1 MRQLAQ
7 TRLSQLQQAVAAQR
21 AEILRLERQTEL
33 LTTDDITT
41 EEEVDRILA
50 EVDRRTPPSRP
61 VRLID

>member
-50 EVDRRTPPSRP
+50 EVDRRTPPP
-61 VRLID
+61 PALLD

>member
-50 EVDRRTPPSRP
+50 EVDRRTPPP
-61 VRLID
+61 PALLN

>member
-33 LTTDDITT
+33 LTTDDVTT

-50 EVDRRTPPSRP
+50 EVDRRTPPP
-61 VRLID
+61 ALFD

>member
-50 EVDRRTPPSRP
+50 EVDRRTPPP
-61 VRLID
+61 PPC